1 MVIAAGPIGRDAA
14 QRLARQ
20 ELAKAMYH
28 PRQSFLGWLSAQLD
42 KLFRSAN
49 AAVPGGWWAIV
60 ALAALAALVVALV
73 LAWVGPVARS
83 RWQASSG
90 PLRGN
95 APLTAREHRERAADL
110 AADGDYSGAILECV
124 RAIAAGLEERALLP
138 PGPGRTADELATE
151 ASRLLPGLAGELAT
165 AARLFDDIRY
175 GGREGTR
182 DGFERLRDLD
192 TAIGAASPS
201 APGQAA
207 PHPAHAGLLLS

>member
-1 MVIAAGPIGRDAA
+1 MVMAAGPIGRDAA

-28 PRQSFLGWLSAQLD
+28 PGQSFTAWLSAQLD
-42 KLFRSAN
+42 RLFRNAN

-60 ALAALAALVVALV
+60 ALVALAVLVVALV

-83 RWQASSG
+83 RQQAGNG
-90 PLRGN
+90 PLRGDV
-95 APLTAREHRERAADL
+95 PLTAREHRQLAADL

-124 RAIAAGLEERALLP
+124 RAIAADLEERAVLP
-138 PGPGRTADELATE
+138 PRPGRTADELAAE
-151 ASRLLPGLAGELAT
+151 ASRLLPGLADELST

-182 DGFERLRDLD
+182 DGYDRLKALD
-192 TAIGAASPS
+192 TAIG
-201 APGQAA
+201 QN
-207 PHPAHAGLLLS
+207 HPAHASARP